1 MYCCLIYDMK
11 LDFGPKAHSP
21 ELAVT
26 LSCDEQDQ
34 LQGNDEALRARDELY
49 ENNQLTESL
58 QGNGRARLH
67 FRVRKISDQKE
78 AGHEEQFAKVIGVI
92 SGVAGYNH
100 EPADERELRALSI
113 GPVGLH
119 LHGKVSLAAEL
130 ALPDVED
137 SRLSRFASRIM
148 RNMAMQLRYE
158 QKIAARK
165 GGIGKLVFAEI
176 SREAAGKEKVLLETN
191 PSRTAHMALEH
202 FDDSRPEPVVN
213 LVAYDLASHK
223 QQLICLAGLA
233 AIAQA
238 EAPAEQA

>member
-1 MYCCLIYDMK
+1 MK
-11 LDFGPKAHSP
+11 LDFGPNPSRPILAATISP
-21 ELAVT
+21 
-26 LSCDEQDQ
+26 DEQEQ
-34 LQGNDEALRARDELY
+34 LWNNHEAIRARNELHK
-49 ENNQLTESL
+49 NNQLLENL
-58 QGNGRARLH
+58 QGEGRVRLH

-92 SGVAGYNH
+92 GGAAGYNH
-100 EPADERELRALSI
+100 EPADNRELRALSV
-113 GPVGLH
+113 GPVGPDI
-119 LHGKVSLAAEL
+119 HGKVSLAAEL

-137 SRLSRFASRIM
+137 GQLSHFVSRIM

-158 QKIAARK
+158 QKIAGRK

-176 SREAAGKEKVLLETN
+176 RREAAGKEKVLLETN

-202 FDDSRPEPVVN
+202 FDGSRPEPVVN

-223 QQLICLAGLA
+223 QQLVCLAGLA